1 MLSGRSSMTPSRL
14 RARLGPARAGIA
26 QMVVAPLSAVA
37 PPPPALAP
45 TEAALGDVLTLVS
58 PPGDVLTLFEPFIVI
73 VLLASLAS
81 ALIQARLGA
90 AARAEAADRAKKL
103 SMPRRR
109 RAERDAFQ
117 IRTSQA
123 LTTINRI
130 GIPTVAA
137 SVLGFVLFDNLSV
150 YISTSLPPQT
160 LAILSRDNLSGQY
173 VQNFLLVIDLL
184 FAILAGNAYAELYQQ
199 QESIY
204 MALYREVSVA
214 QLLLEQLTL
223 VGQARPWYPEALARM
238 RQYVYDDLRNG
249 PTDDPVAQLAINP
262 RSDPLEAIM
271 RLTSVGVP
279 SVVYDSVKDLRQ
291 ARGERLGAFQR
302 KFPELGIT
310 LLYLLAAI
318 ELCSFPLLG
327 AGTAGISEPSELV
340 TVSILDLQSL
350 LFASVSGCLV
360 LVLRIIEELWET
372 SGGVFNVDD
381 VLRTMVLGLEEELE
395 MRSATRPLAPQPQQD
410 AQPTEGGG
418 SSTPSQGASLPGVA
432 APESTQGR
440 WIMRRLRARRAIWRD

>member
-81 ALIQARLGA
+81 ALIQARLGS
-90 AARAEAADRAKKL
+90 AARDRAKKL

-173 VQNFLLVIDLL
+173 VQNFLLVAPAPLRMR
-184 FAILAGNAYAELYQQ
+184 AAPP
-199 QESIY
+199 
-204 MALYREVSVA
+204 R
-214 QLLLEQLTL
+214 
-223 VGQARPWYPEALARM
+223 ARPLLQRCCMHASFISHACL
-238 RQYVYDDLRNG
+238 L
-249 PTDDPVAQLAINP
+249 
-262 RSDPLEAIM
+262 S
-271 RLTSVGVP
+271 LT
-279 SVVYDSVKDLRQ
+279 
-291 ARGERLGAFQR
+291 
-302 KFPELGIT
+302 
-310 LLYLLAAI
+310 
-318 ELCSFPLLG
+318 
-327 AGTAGISEPSELV
+327 
-340 TVSILDLQSL
+340 
-350 LFASVSGCLV
+350 
-360 LVLRIIEELWET
+360 
-372 SGGVFNVDD
+372 
-381 VLRTMVLGLEEELE
+381 
-395 MRSATRPLAPQPQQD
+395 
-410 AQPTEGGG
+410 
-418 SSTPSQGASLPGVA
+418 
-432 APESTQGR
+432 
-440 WIMRRLRARRAIWRD
+440 RR